1 MKKTSILLCL
11 VMLLSLCGCGGTAD
25 KKTKEFFAM
34 DTYMT
39 LTAYGDNAEKALSEA
54 QSEVERLDSLL
65 NAEDK
70 HSEIYRLNCEK
81 KLTLSEETSQVLK
94 KALDFSELTDGVFN
108 PALHPLMK
116 LWGFTTKDYTVPSA
130 EEIKN
135 TLKLCDVKNVALN
148 GQNAVIKKDG
158 TELDLGGIAKG
169 YTSSRL
175 IEILKKNG
183 IESGLVNLGGNVQTL
198 GKKPDGSDFTV
209 AIESPEKDG
218 GYLGMLKTSGKAVI
232 TSGDYERFFEKNG
245 KTYHHIMNPET
256 GYPAESGL
264 ASVTIVSKDGTLAD
278 ALSTLLYVMGEKK
291 AVEFWNRSSE
301 DFDIILFTKDN
312 KLIVSGGIAD
322 SFTSE
327 YNIEVIKKD

>member
-1 MKKTSILLCL
+1 M
-11 VMLLSLCGCGGTAD
+11 
-25 KKTKEFFAM
+25 
-34 DTYMT
+34 
-39 LTAYGDNAEKALSEA
+39 
-54 QSEVERLDSLL
+54 
-65 NAEDK
+65 
-70 HSEIYRLNCEK
+70 
-81 KLTLSEETSQVLK
+81 
-94 KALDFSELTDGVFN
+94 
-108 PALHPLMK
+108 
-116 LWGFTTKDYTVPSA
+116 
-130 EEIKN
+130 
-135 TLKLCDVKNVALN
+135 
-148 GQNAVIKKDG
+148 
-158 TELDLGGIAKG
+158 
-169 YTSSRL
+169 
-175 IEILKKNG
+175 
-183 IESGLVNLGGNVQTL
+183 NLGGNVQTL

-218 GYLGMLKTSGKAVI
+218 GYLGMLKTSDKAVI
-232 TSGDYERFFEKNG
+232 TSGGYERFFEKNG

-291 AVEFWNRSSE
+291 AVEFWNQSSE